1 MHQLTAQ
8 LRGLFHSLSSEEQT
22 DASERDEPMRRGGG
36 LTAALAQ
43 SAKREV
49 ERLAQG
55 LCQLSTS
62 GGLSTTATDVSA
74 ATREAVQ
81 LLDRLSAD
89 DEIQAHAQ
97 PLVVAAALGTASSE
111 YAEAAGIAV
120 KRAAALLS
128 QERPVALSTVVLPK
142 RLPSPAAAVVAA
154 APGAGGAEPSPPAQP
169 RPLGVAARRPRPRPR
184 SADELSRVVFD
195 TTAGRAAG
203 RAVESAPER
212 RKRLGLVGIPRNE
225 AKPSRLLSDAASASG
240 DEAKRRRSG
249 GWYSAKA
256 AKGLVLGKQSEAEQT
271 RRQKEERELKRQAQ
285 LRRLESA
292 YRARSA
298 GARLP
303 GPGQTRESEGGLE
316 PQTRDVLYF
325 SHHDEAAHHDLG
337 HGSQA
342 RGHSPH
348 RGHQVTPA
356 LHHSHPH
363 SNGHEEGTLRDI
375 FDRCDTDGD
384 GRVNKRELIKVC
396 RSSPEVARFLGLPQI
411 IRQEGGSREA
421 FESRFQSLDQNGDR
435 EITWEEFREFYL
447 VEVLGESSKHHPRSR
462 ALGARALALPPQ
474 PEPGASI
481 ASAEQAKRRPGPT
494 TGSAA
499 TRRPA
504 SAPFAAA
511 GRRRQASASPGGVAA
526 GARGAPSRR
535 TRPARRPY
543 RGPESAAAKTK
554 SSAAA
559 AKAKAKGTEA
569 VEENVEEEEDACWT
583 EPEVGVRPMLA
594 WAVAESART
603 RMGLS
608 DGGESLQSSGRWPSE
623 APRLADRIR
632 SATLERARQARQ
644 TMDLDVKQRL
654 QQEDW
659 LLALKAVERRRLRL
673 WFPAEDW
680 RRGCR
685 RLEQAGLAARGAL
698 WPYLLNLK
706 TTSQTLGDI
715 LETGSPSSFLTAA
728 DRRRIGEVLAER
740 RWLRQEAGA
749 GPEPTTS
756 AVPLAVSAG
765 AGAAGG
771 RLSTPWPPHVASA
784 EAIVAEA
791 LPTGP
796 ASLAPAF
803 RDRPATAGGARGPA
817 RPPSR
822 GGESWQ
828 PLGPT
833 TPPAYEQATPEQFE
847 QYQELLPTNEGPPT
861 ASPPISV
868 EEDEEDQ
875 EDEDPESEVD
885 ETHEATFGEGPPAA
899 RPLRQMPSRGPLQG
913 ASVSDAS
920 VSGGQTGA
928 AGSEDEDSQDMD
940 GNGSRQSLGSEE
952 QDDTGSERD
961 GSRPKDTLR
970 PPFFASSSSTAS
982 PSAPS
987 AADTY
992 VAAVLESTSKALPSG
1007 PKLDF
1012 EGLDSKLLDDTKSL
1026 GRGNDNQR
1034 SRSKNQVDLDQ
1045 DTTAEKVK
1053 QEETR
1058 EKGKDRTTATDKD
1071 SEAEAS
1077 QEVDWEKASQ
1087 AESEALGRSGGSG
1100 AGSSLRDQI
1109 AVEQK
1114 LSLQSAGSSAVPQKN
1129 DLLRPLQQLPPP
1141 PQQLQSGFTATQH
1154 ALRLTSQQAPPPPT
1168 ETAYN
1173 QQAGAASCPL
1183 SYQGAA
1189 SSANLCFQG
1198 AGSRPIEVLE
1208 EDSIEELLEDS
1219 IEELEDEKAAKKV
1232 KERGASRDVMRE
1244 AGGEKTSLSELKVDV
1259 KSQKED
1265 EEKDKK
1271 PSDKSKPSSSSSS
1284 VAVAASAASLGGSLP
1299 QASRGGLV
1307 SAGVP
1312 GVGARPEPLAP
1323 EVCLADPEVVVG
1335 AVREQVGQL
1344 ERRSSASAPQAATAA
1359 GLDSATGSSAAPQQQ
1374 QQQQP
1379 QQQLPST
1386 TGAALPIAAGVQA
1399 SASAVAA
1406 AAKVSGLP
1414 AKPAGVSSS
1423 SSSSSSSAGGA
1434 AFGLNPVALP
1444 GSSGISSQGPSARQQ
1459 HDSPAATSLPKAV
1472 AGGSSNS
1479 PPTAVAS
1486 SSGSGATSATSSI
1499 SAPLTPTV
1507 APAPSPAIPTTSSA
1521 LTKAAIVVP
1530 PPLSPMQA
1538 ARSTSSGAVAPR
1550 VAGPVPWIGTQNV
1563 AVKVSHSNSS
1573 LSSAVAVN
1581 PLTGGGPKD
1590 PCGSPGAQRPGSAG
1604 FASGRT
1610 PQSEED
1616 GDISSGTSASNS
1628 NAWLASPG
1636 RSECASLKDMMRHSK
1651 HKHMIRKLIPSFPSP
1666 EDPHMNHSAPS
1677 STRSLQSNSSSS
1689 SACASNDR
1697 AMEGD
1702 NFTRFT
1708 CDLAKKI
1715 DKEEEARASMVEQ
1728 LFRLQQKALE
1738 KK

>member
-1 MHQLTAQ
+1 MRSEPFPSQVSANAAASQKPPPKEVEVEASEPAPGLSEPTTGWSPSLPKSEQPEAADFQLEVDRAEGAAHVEPAHRLEVYEEPALPSSSSALPLLPPAAPASDALRESLALLGSLAEKMNGVSAAATSSRAVGAAEAVAELRNLLLSDDLIDFAEDSVSPRAAPSSSVTREPAGDALQQSLSQLSDLLTERRATGALSAVSDSAAAAMAGFSDRSQAAAEPTGEALRESMHQLTAQ

-225 AKPSRLLSDAASASG
+225 AKPVSGAPVTAPASTSSPPRAKSTSPPRVPELASSFGASAQESRLLSDAASASG

-356 LHHSHPH
+356 PHHSHPH

-659 LLALKAVERRRLRL
+659 LL
-673 WFPAEDW
+673 W
-680 RRGCR
+680 RSQESQSSQGGRTSSPPPLVPGR
-685 RLEQAGLAARGAL
+685 GLAARLQASGAG
-698 WPYLLNLK
+698 WFGGEGG
-706 TTSQTLGDI
+706 TLALSSEPEDHVSDSGRHLGEDDEPEENEDDEEEEEEEFAE
-715 LETGSPSSFLTAA
+715 LAGEDEETGSPSSFLTAA

-1026 GRGNDNQR
+1026 GKGNDNQR

-1053 QEETR
+1053 QEETS
-1058 EKGKDRTTATDKD
+1058 EKGKDRTAATDKD

-1173 QQAGAASCPL
+1173 QQEQPALPTSASKELLPGPSKSSAAS
-1183 SYQGAA
+1183 Q
-1189 SSANLCFQG
+1189 
-1198 AGSRPIEVLE
+1198 VLE

-1219 IEELEDEKAAKKV
+1219 IEELEDV
-1232 KERGASRDVMRE
+1232 
-1244 AGGEKTSLSELKVDV
+1244 
-1259 KSQKED
+1259 
-1265 EEKDKK
+1265 
-1271 PSDKSKPSSSSSS
+1271 
-1284 VAVAASAASLGGSLP
+1284 
-1299 QASRGGLV
+1299 
-1307 SAGVP
+1307 
-1312 GVGARPEPLAP
+1312 
-1323 EVCLADPEVVVG
+1323 
-1335 AVREQVGQL
+1335 
-1344 ERRSSASAPQAATAA
+1344 
-1359 GLDSATGSSAAPQQQ
+1359 
-1374 QQQQP
+1374 
-1379 QQQLPST
+1379 
-1386 TGAALPIAAGVQA
+1386 
-1399 SASAVAA
+1399 
-1406 AAKVSGLP
+1406 
-1414 AKPAGVSSS
+1414 
-1423 SSSSSSSAGGA
+1423 
-1434 AFGLNPVALP
+1434 
-1444 GSSGISSQGPSARQQ
+1444 
-1459 HDSPAATSLPKAV
+1459 
-1472 AGGSSNS
+1472 
-1479 PPTAVAS
+1479 
-1486 SSGSGATSATSSI
+1486 
-1499 SAPLTPTV
+1499 
-1507 APAPSPAIPTTSSA
+1507 
-1521 LTKAAIVVP
+1521 
-1530 PPLSPMQA
+1530 
-1538 ARSTSSGAVAPR
+1538 
-1550 VAGPVPWIGTQNV
+1550 
-1563 AVKVSHSNSS
+1563 
-1573 LSSAVAVN
+1573 
-1581 PLTGGGPKD
+1581 
-1590 PCGSPGAQRPGSAG
+1590 
-1604 FASGRT
+1604 
-1610 PQSEED
+1610 
-1616 GDISSGTSASNS
+1616 
-1628 NAWLASPG
+1628 
-1636 RSECASLKDMMRHSK
+1636 
-1651 HKHMIRKLIPSFPSP
+1651 
-1666 EDPHMNHSAPS
+1666 
-1677 STRSLQSNSSSS
+1677 
-1689 SACASNDR
+1689 
-1697 AMEGD
+1697 
-1702 NFTRFT
+1702 
-1708 CDLAKKI
+1708 
-1715 DKEEEARASMVEQ
+1715 
-1728 LFRLQQKALE
+1728 
-1738 KK
+1738 